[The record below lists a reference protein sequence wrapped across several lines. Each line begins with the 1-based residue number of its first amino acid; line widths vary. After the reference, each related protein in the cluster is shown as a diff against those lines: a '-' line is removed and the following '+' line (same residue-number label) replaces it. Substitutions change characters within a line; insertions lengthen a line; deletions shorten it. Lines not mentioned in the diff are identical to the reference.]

1 MTEQIQIATKVFI
14 SYSWDSEDHKKVELL
29 KGKIVER
36 VSCATLAYSLI
47 PVKVLRY

>member
-1 MTEQIQIATKVFI
+1 MIDAGIL
-14 SYSWDSEDHKKVELL
+14 SDRKVELL